1 MANYQPKYEHD
12 YYKLDI
18 LELIKKPTEEQKNKS
33 AVVRTYNK
41 YYEKLLSGDR
51 SSEVLRTLDN
61 LQDNIN
67 GDQT

>member
-1 MANYQPKYEHD
+1 MLKYQPKYEHD